1 MKLPLHSRYVSS
13 LFPKSSTTS
22 TKSTPALA
30 ASKRSLYTSLQEV
43 SYNTKFDCFAVT
55 DDGYD
60 ASKYGYRVIV
70 PAIPSQSK
78 AVRNSSTMAHTLSA
92 VEDYLEY
99 MNNNKFVDP
108 RSLDILSSPE
118 VLEIL
123 HGDNQRENKFSKEV
137 ENPNF
142 CLASASSLVEDPYFS
157 DCEEMLDGWEDPLP
171 SLDEKQM

>member
-1 MKLPLHSRYVSS
+1 MKLPLHSRYLS
-13 LFPKSSTTS
+13 LFPKRSATS
-22 TKSTPALA
+22 TRTFA
-30 ASKRSLYTSLQEV
+30 ANKRSFYTSLQEI
-43 SYNTKFDCFAVT
+43 SYNTKFDCFTVT

-60 ASKYGYRVIV
+60 ASMYGYRVIV
-70 PAIPSQSK
+70 PAIPSQDK
-78 AVRNSSTMAHTLSA
+78 TVRNSSTMAHTLSA
-92 VEDYLEY
+92 VDDYLEY

-123 HGDNQRENKFSKEV
+123 NGDNHWENKVSKEV
-137 ENPNF
+137 ENQNL
-142 CLASASSLVEDPYFS
+142 CLAPVSSIVEDPYFS

>member
-1 MKLPLHSRYVSS
+1 MRSRHLS
-13 LFPKSSTTS
+13 LFPKCSTVSTRSTS
-22 TKSTPALA
+22 AFA
-30 ASKRSLYTSLQEV
+30 ANKRSFYTSLQEL
-43 SYNTKFDCFAVT
+43 SYNTKFDCFTVT

-70 PAIPSQSK
+70 PAVIPSQGK
-78 AVRNSSTMAHTLSA
+78 TVRNSSTMTHTLSA
-92 VEDYLEY
+92 VDDYLEY
-99 MNNNKFVDP
+99 MNNNRIVDP

-123 HGDNQRENKFSKEV
+123 HGDNQRENKVSKEV

-142 CLASASSLVEDPYFS
+142 CLASASSVVEDPYFS